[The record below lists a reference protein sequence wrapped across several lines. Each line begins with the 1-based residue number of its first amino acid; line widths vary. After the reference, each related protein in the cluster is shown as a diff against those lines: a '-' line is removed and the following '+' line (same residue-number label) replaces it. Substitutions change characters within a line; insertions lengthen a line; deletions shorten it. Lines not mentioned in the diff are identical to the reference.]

1 MAEPTA
7 EPYYVP
13 TLTNAATIMQNTN
26 AWETTLA
33 GLALAVAAIG
43 QEHEPSEILEG
54 MARALALVGKA
65 LAEDGDEEQQAAI
78 LGHIQGA
85 LQAGYDGVSV
95 EIAEAMFLGF
105 SQTGA
110 GAVDDARALLERTR
124 GMLAEMPA
132 SQPAH

>member
-43 QEHEPSEILEG
+43 KEHEPTEILEG
-54 MARALALVGKA
+54 RRPFND
-65 LAEDGDEEQQAAI
+65 LAEAAVACCDAPMIKIRGFGLLVDEKRP
-78 LGHIQGA
+78 LGLQNGLRNA
-85 LQAGYDGVSV
+85 L
-95 EIAEAMFLGF
+95 
-105 SQTGA
+105 
-110 GAVDDARALLERTR
+110 
-124 GMLAEMPA
+124 
-132 SQPAH
+132 